1 MTKRIDLTGKRSGRW
16 TVIAYV
22 QRFRWACIC
31 DCGTRRI
38 VGGNS
43 LRRGYSK
50 SCGCLCRELSKA
62 RATKHGMSGSREYRS
77 WECMKQRCFNPRAA
91 NYENYGGQ
99 GITVCEEWKSSFE
112 AFFADMGT
120 CPPGCSL
127 DRIDPNGNY
136 EPSNCR
142 WADAKQQR
150 QNQRPRS
157 ARATVKRRQ
166 LEQAERSPPPLDDPP
181 F

>member
-1 MTKRIDLTGKRSGRW
+1 VAKRIDLTGKHGRW
-16 TVIAYV
+16 TVIAYAG
-22 QRFRWACIC
+22 RFRWACIC

-62 RATKHGMSGSREYRS
+62 RATKHGMSDSREYRS
-77 WECMKQRCFNPRAA
+77 WQAMKQRCLNPRNVA
-91 NYENYGGQ
+91 YKYYGAL
-99 GITVCEEWKSSFE
+99 GISVCEEWLSFVP
-112 AFFADMGT
+112 FFADMGT

-127 DRIDPNGNY
+127 DRIDVNGNY
-136 EPSNCR
+136 EPGNVR

-150 QNQRPRS
+150 QNQRPRR
-157 ARATVKRRQ
+157 ARAAVKRRQ
-166 LEQAERSPPPLDDPP
+166 AERTEWFPQPLDDPP

>member
-1 MTKRIDLTGKRSGRW
+1 MSKRIDLTGRRFGRW
-16 TVIAYV
+16 TVIAYAGRSHWCCV
-22 QRFRWACIC
+22 C
-31 DCGTRRI
+31 DCGARGI
-38 VGGNS
+38 VCGRW
-43 LRRGYSK
+43 LRKSSSK

-77 WECMKQRCFNPRAA
+77 WEGMKQRCFNPRAA

-99 GITVCEEWKSSFE
+99 GITVCEEWLSFE

-120 CPPGCSL
+120 CPPGYSL

-136 EPSNCR
+136 EPGNCR

-150 QNQRPRS
+150 QNQRPR
-157 ARATVKRRQ
+157 RPYRKRRQ
-166 LEQAERSPPPLDDPP
+166 AEPPPLDAPP